1 MDDRER
7 VRILI
12 EAGIGLAEIVE
23 FLAMLVADQDDELW
37 RDAEKIAMILD
48 RLKESYNE

>member
-1 MDDRER
+1 MDDKER
-7 VRILI
+7 IRILV

-23 FLAMLVADQDDELW
+23 FLAILVADQDDELW

-48 RLKESYNE
+48 GLKESDNE